1 MSYYLLPRKQC
12 LSTVTPI
19 YSSESF
25 QTPFISHS
33 LIHYIKKANE
43 QIDLLMTIYDV
54 ENAEINVD
62 TIYKIINPYEFVYS
76 IVPGSKFS
84 VSKIKTNASIF
95 YTLMEIINL
104 FNIFEAFNKN
114 INMLY
119 CTSNN
124 NVVIDCV
131 NIFRENYNDVNY
143 QDNFDKGD
151 FIPIVGL
158 DESAVDFLYIEINN
172 IGINNYILNF
182 INALR
187 YMLKYQNA
195 CGTCIMRVE
204 SLHFKP
210 ILDVVYFLTSMYE
223 KVYIIKPNISNSLN
237 DERFIICKNFLLDY
251 SRMKEVSSF
260 IKTLNDIIIDIKNGK
275 NIISIIN
282 SELPYYFLNKL
293 EESNIII
300 GQLQLEHLDQ
310 VINTIKNK
318 NRDNKIETL
327 KKNNIQKSIQWCEK
341 NKIPYNKFVD
351 KLNIFLPLSLHDNSP
366 NFYENSE

>member
-12 LSTVTPI
+12 LSTVNPI

-25 QTPFISHS
+25 QPSYISHS
-33 LIHYIKKANE
+33 LIHYIKKAKE

-104 FNIFEAFNKN
+104 FNIFDAYNKN
-114 INMLY
+114 INLLY
-119 CTSNN
+119 CSSNN

-131 NIFRENYNDVNY
+131 NIFRENYNDANY
-143 QDNFDKGD
+143 QDNFDKD
-151 FIPIVGL
+151 EFIPIIGL
-158 DESAVDFLYIEINN
+158 DDSAVDFLYIEINN

-182 INALR
+182 INALC
-187 YMLKYQNA
+187 YMLKYQNE
-195 CGTCIMRVE
+195 CGTCVMRVE
-204 SLHFKP
+204 SLHYKP
-210 ILDVVYFLTSMYE
+210 VLDVVYFLTSMYE

-237 DERFIICKNFLLDY
+237 DERFIICKNFLLDH
-251 SRMKEVSSF
+251 SRMKEASTF

-366 NFYENSE
+366 HFYENSE